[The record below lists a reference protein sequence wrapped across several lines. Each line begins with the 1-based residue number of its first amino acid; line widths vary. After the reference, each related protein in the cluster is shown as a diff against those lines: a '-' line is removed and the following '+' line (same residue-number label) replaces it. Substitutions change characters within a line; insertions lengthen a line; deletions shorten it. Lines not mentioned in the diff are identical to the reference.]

1 MTKKIFVVAVA
12 MSATSICSLSALAQD
27 LSTARGVLEAHVEAT
42 GGMDAWNAVED
53 LHVEALVEVET
64 PMGALGIEMSMW
76 SIFPGYGFT
85 DMKLSSGPDGIPP
98 EMVNMKAYYTPLEG
112 WLENAQGRQD
122 LNDLAPQMRQQFVRS
137 SPKNALTYIAMHDSL
152 LVLHDAST
160 FDGHDVY
167 VVGITTFGIQSKIMI
182 DKESLL
188 MLAQEVDTPA
198 GAATTVFGEYMK
210 IDGLLFSS
218 GQVTES
224 TQQNSSI
231 SFSTIEINTGLTPA
245 QLAAKSGARAAAT
258 PE

>member
-1 MTKKIFVVAVA
+1 MTKKIFIVVVA
-12 MSATSICSLSALAQD
+12 MATTCLCSLSALAQD

-53 LHVEALVEVET
+53 LHVEAMVEVGS
-64 PMGALGIEMSMW
+64 PMGELGIEMSMW

-85 DMKLSSGPDGIPP
+85 DMKLASGPDGIPP

-112 WLENAQGRQD
+112 WLESAQGRQNLD
-122 LNDLAPQMRQQFVRS
+122 DLAPQMRQQFMRT
-137 SPKNALTYIAMHDSL
+137 SPKNALTYLAMDDSL

-167 VVGITTFGIQSKIMI
+167 VVGVTTFGIESKIMI
-182 DKESLL
+182 DQESLL
-188 MLAQEVDTPA
+188 ILAQEAETPMGTA
-198 GAATTVFGEYMK
+198 STVFGEYMEVG
-210 IDGLLFSS
+210 GLLFTS

-245 QLAAKSGARAAAT
+245 QLAAKSGAQPVAT